1 MLFSSSSSSSISSS
15 SNADDDVF
23 LPAMIPSW
31 AQAKTEMDL
40 KADANYA
47 ARGGVGQTTTTTTMK
62 TKRAQQYVNFER
74 LLFSSKRRKAKRT
87 PTKTCAVRRLDDDDD
102 DDDDDD
108 EIQREAFERRR
119 TTKQLGIVIVV
130 CLENMSEL
138 LKDVDC
144 ETTNVYVYVKCAQH
158 LAYEE
163 AVEEK
168 MRCVTVIH
176 SKLTRRPN
184 SKMHVEWFGH
194 IVWKYDEALE
204 QSLMF
209 LKGAYKNKGKSDL
222 DWQAW
227 LNVLQSQKKTEEMDF
242 SFTCLME
249 KSQNFPTRS
258 EHLDEF
264 TEGRDL
270 LCSMYERYTCEKNV
284 CKNFLGCTHS
294 MFASSSERI
303 RSLPR
308 AEYLHLFDFLMNE
321 GSDYHIYSL
330 EKVWSVIL
338 GCAKT
343 YGEYST
349 SKNIPLRVRCGRGEY
364 GTFDIARV
372 LSPWWQEFFTKNGT
386 KKKSPAVTIT
396 PCENR
401 TKHFHDSWFPCGLW

>member
-1 MLFSSSSSSSISSS
+1 MLLLLLLLFSSSSYI
-15 SNADDDVF
+15 A
-23 LPAMIPSW
+23 PAAAIPSW
-31 AQAKTEMDL
+31 AQARTEMDL

-47 ARGGVGQTTTTTTMK
+47 ARGGVEQTTTMK

-87 PTKTCAVRRLDDDDD
+87 PAKTCAVRRLDYDDDD
-102 DDDDDD
+102 DNNNNDDDD
-108 EIQREAFERRR
+108 EIQRETLEWRR
-119 TTKQLGIVIVV
+119 TTKQLGVVIVV
-130 CLENMSEL
+130 CLENMSAL
-138 LKDVDC
+138 LKDIDC

-168 MRCVTVIH
+168 MRCVTVID

-227 LNVLQSQKKTEEMDF
+227 VNVLQSQKKTKEMDF

-249 KSQNFPTRS
+249 KSQFFPTRS

-330 EKVWSVIL
+330 EKAWSVIL

-372 LSPWWQEFFTKNGT
+372 LPSWWQEFFTKNGT

>member
-1 MLFSSSSSSSISSS
+1 MFLLLLFSSSSYI
-15 SNADDDVF
+15 A
-23 LPAMIPSW
+23 PAAAIPSW
-31 AQAKTEMDL
+31 AQARTEMDL

-47 ARGGVGQTTTTTTMK
+47 ARGGVEQTTTMK

-87 PTKTCAVRRLDDDDD
+87 PAKTCAVRRLDYDDDD
-102 DDDDDD
+102 DNNNDDDDD
-108 EIQREAFERRR
+108 EIQRETLEWRR
-119 TTKQLGIVIVV
+119 TTKQLGVVIVV
-130 CLENMSEL
+130 CLENMSAL
-138 LKDVDC
+138 LKDIDC

-227 LNVLQSQKKTEEMDF
+227 LNVLQSQKKTKEMDF

-249 KSQNFPTRS
+249 KSQFFPTRS

-330 EKVWSVIL
+330 EKAWSVIL

-372 LSPWWQEFFTKNGT
+372 LPSWWQEFFTKNGT

>member
-1 MLFSSSSSSSISSS
+1 MFLFLFLLLLSSSSYI
-15 SNADDDVF
+15 A
-23 LPAMIPSW
+23 PAAAIPSW
-31 AQAKTEMDL
+31 AQARTEMDL

-47 ARGGVGQTTTTTTMK
+47 ARGGVEQTTTMK

-87 PTKTCAVRRLDDDDD
+87 PAKTCAVRRLDYDDDD
-102 DDDDDD
+102 DNNNNNNNNN
-108 EIQREAFERRR
+108 EIQRETLEWRR
-119 TTKQLGIVIVV
+119 TTKQLGVVIVV
-130 CLENMSEL
+130 CLENMSAL
-138 LKDVDC
+138 LKDIDC

-227 LNVLQSQKKTEEMDF
+227 LNVLQSQKKTKEMDF

-249 KSQNFPTRS
+249 KSQFFPTRS

-330 EKVWSVIL
+330 EKAWSVIL

-372 LSPWWQEFFTKNGT
+372 LPSWWQEFFTKNGT

>member
-1 MLFSSSSSSSISSS
+1 MLLLLLLLLLFSSSSYI
-15 SNADDDVF
+15 A
-23 LPAMIPSW
+23 PAAAIPSW
-31 AQAKTEMDL
+31 AQARTEMDL

-47 ARGGVGQTTTTTTMK
+47 ARGGVEQTTTMK

-74 LLFSSKRRKAKRT
+74 LLFSSKRRKAKRM
-87 PTKTCAVRRLDDDDD
+87 PAKTCAVRRLDYDDDD
-102 DDDDDD
+102 DNNNNDDDD
-108 EIQREAFERRR
+108 EIQRETLEWRR
-119 TTKQLGIVIVV
+119 TTKQLGVVIVV
-130 CLENMSEL
+130 CLENMSAL
-138 LKDVDC
+138 LKDIDC

-227 LNVLQSQKKTEEMDF
+227 LNVLQSQKKTKEMDF

-249 KSQNFPTRS
+249 KSQFFPTRS

-330 EKVWSVIL
+330 EKAWSVIL

-372 LSPWWQEFFTKNGT
+372 LPSWWQEFFTKNGT
-386 KKKSPAVTIT
+386 KKKSPVVTIT

>member
-1 MLFSSSSSSSISSS
+1 MLLLLLLLLFSSSSYI
-15 SNADDDVF
+15 A
-23 LPAMIPSW
+23 PAAAIPSW
-31 AQAKTEMDL
+31 AQARTEMDL

-47 ARGGVGQTTTTTTMK
+47 ARGGVEQTTTMK

-87 PTKTCAVRRLDDDDD
+87 PAKTCAVRRLDYDDDD
-102 DDDDDD
+102 NNNNDDDDD
-108 EIQREAFERRR
+108 EIQRETLEWRR
-119 TTKQLGIVIVV
+119 TTKQLGVVIVV
-130 CLENMSEL
+130 CLENMSAL
-138 LKDVDC
+138 LKDIDC

-227 LNVLQSQKKTEEMDF
+227 LNVLQSQKKTKEMDF

-249 KSQNFPTRS
+249 KSQFFPTRS

-330 EKVWSVIL
+330 EKAWSVIL

-372 LSPWWQEFFTKNGT
+372 LPSWWQEFFTKNGT
-386 KKKSPAVTIT
+386 KKKSPVVTIT

-401 TKHFHDSWFPCGLW
+401 TKHFHDSWFPCGLL

>member
-1 MLFSSSSSSSISSS
+1 MFLFLFLFLLLFSSSSYI
-15 SNADDDVF
+15 A
-23 LPAMIPSW
+23 PAAAIPSW
-31 AQAKTEMDL
+31 AQARTEMDL

-47 ARGGVGQTTTTTTMK
+47 ARGGVEQTTTMK

-87 PTKTCAVRRLDDDDD
+87 PAKTCAVRRLDYDDDD
-102 DDDDDD
+102 DNNNDDDDDD
-108 EIQREAFERRR
+108 EIQRETLEWRR
-119 TTKQLGIVIVV
+119 TTKQLGVVIVV
-130 CLENMSEL
+130 CLENMSAL
-138 LKDVDC
+138 LKDIDC

-227 LNVLQSQKKTEEMDF
+227 LNVLQSQKKTKEMDF

-249 KSQNFPTRS
+249 KSQFFPTRS

-330 EKVWSVIL
+330 EKAWSVIL

-372 LSPWWQEFFTKNGT
+372 LPSWWQEFFTKNGT

>member
-1 MLFSSSSSSSISSS
+1 MFFLLLFSSSSYI
-15 SNADDDVF
+15 A
-23 LPAMIPSW
+23 PAAAIPSW
-31 AQAKTEMDL
+31 AQARTEMDL

-47 ARGGVGQTTTTTTMK
+47 ARGGVEQTTTMK

-87 PTKTCAVRRLDDDDD
+87 PAKTCAVRRLDYDDDD
-102 DDDDDD
+102 DNNNNDDDD
-108 EIQREAFERRR
+108 EIQRETLEWRR
-119 TTKQLGIVIVV
+119 TTKQLGVVIVV
-130 CLENMSEL
+130 CLENMSAL
-138 LKDVDC
+138 LKDIDC

-227 LNVLQSQKKTEEMDF
+227 LNVLQSQKKTKEMDF

-249 KSQNFPTRS
+249 KSQFFPTRS

-270 LCSMYERYTCEKNV
+270 LCSMYERYTCEKNM

-330 EKVWSVIL
+330 EKAWSVIL

-372 LSPWWQEFFTKNGT
+372 LPSWWQEFFTKNGT
-386 KKKSPAVTIT
+386 KKKSPVVTIT

>member
-1 MLFSSSSSSSISSS
+1 MFLFLLLLLFSSSSYI
-15 SNADDDVF
+15 A
-23 LPAMIPSW
+23 PAAAIPSW
-31 AQAKTEMDL
+31 AQARTEMDL

-47 ARGGVGQTTTTTTMK
+47 ARGGVEQTTTMK

-87 PTKTCAVRRLDDDDD
+87 PAKTCAVRRLDYDDDD
-102 DDDDDD
+102 DNNNNDDDD
-108 EIQREAFERRR
+108 EIQRETLEWRR
-119 TTKQLGIVIVV
+119 TTKQLGVVIVV
-130 CLENMSEL
+130 CLENMSAL
-138 LKDVDC
+138 LKDIDC

-227 LNVLQSQKKTEEMDF
+227 LNVLQSQKKTKEMDF

-249 KSQNFPTRS
+249 KSQFFPTRS

-330 EKVWSVIL
+330 EKAWSVIL

-372 LSPWWQEFFTKNGT
+372 LPSWWQEFFTKNGT

>member
-1 MLFSSSSSSSISSS
+1 MFLFLFLLLLLFSSSSYI
-15 SNADDDVF
+15 A
-23 LPAMIPSW
+23 PAAAIPSW
-31 AQAKTEMDL
+31 AQARTEMDL

-47 ARGGVGQTTTTTTMK
+47 ARGGVEQTTTMK

-87 PTKTCAVRRLDDDDD
+87 PAKTCAVRRLDYDYYYYY
-102 DDDDDD
+102 DDDDD
-108 EIQREAFERRR
+108 EIQRETLEWRR
-119 TTKQLGIVIVV
+119 TTKQLGVVIVV
-130 CLENMSEL
+130 CLENMSAL
-138 LKDVDC
+138 LKDIDC

-227 LNVLQSQKKTEEMDF
+227 LNVLQSQKKTKEMDF

-249 KSQNFPTRS
+249 KSQFFPTRS

-330 EKVWSVIL
+330 EKAWSVIL

-372 LSPWWQEFFTKNGT
+372 LPSWWQEFFTKNGT

>member
-1 MLFSSSSSSSISSS
+1 MLLLLLLLLFSSSSYI
-15 SNADDDVF
+15 A
-23 LPAMIPSW
+23 PAAAIPSW
-31 AQAKTEMDL
+31 AQARTEMDL

-47 ARGGVGQTTTTTTMK
+47 ARGGVEQTTTMK

-87 PTKTCAVRRLDDDDD
+87 PAKTCAVRRLDYDDDD
-102 DDDDDD
+102 NNNNNDDDD
-108 EIQREAFERRR
+108 EIQRETLEWRR
-119 TTKQLGIVIVV
+119 TTKQLGVVIVV
-130 CLENMSEL
+130 CLENMSAL
-138 LKDVDC
+138 LKDIDC

-227 LNVLQSQKKTEEMDF
+227 LNVLQSQKKTKEMDF

-249 KSQNFPTRS
+249 KSQFFPTRS

-330 EKVWSVIL
+330 EKAWSVIL

-372 LSPWWQEFFTKNGT
+372 LPSWWQEFFTKNGT

>member
-1 MLFSSSSSSSISSS
+1 MLLLLLLLLFSSSSYI
-15 SNADDDVF
+15 A
-23 LPAMIPSW
+23 PAAAIPSW
-31 AQAKTEMDL
+31 AQARTEMDL

-47 ARGGVGQTTTTTTMK
+47 ARGGVEQTTTMK

-87 PTKTCAVRRLDDDDD
+87 PAKTCAVRRLDYDDDD
-102 DDDDDD
+102 DNNNNNDDD
-108 EIQREAFERRR
+108 EIQRETLEWRR
-119 TTKQLGIVIVV
+119 TTKQLGVVIVV
-130 CLENMSEL
+130 CLENMSAL
-138 LKDVDC
+138 LKDIDC

-227 LNVLQSQKKTEEMDF
+227 LNVLQSQKKTKEMDF

-249 KSQNFPTRS
+249 KSQFFPTRS

-330 EKVWSVIL
+330 EKAWSVIL

-372 LSPWWQEFFTKNGT
+372 LPSWWQEFFTKNGT

>member
-1 MLFSSSSSSSISSS
+1 MFLFLLLLLFSSSSYI
-15 SNADDDVF
+15 A
-23 LPAMIPSW
+23 PAAAIPSW
-31 AQAKTEMDL
+31 AQARTEMDL

-47 ARGGVGQTTTTTTMK
+47 ARGGVEQTTTMK

-87 PTKTCAVRRLDDDDD
+87 PAKTCAVRRLDYDDDD
-102 DDDDDD
+102 DNNNNDDDD
-108 EIQREAFERRR
+108 EIQRETLEWRR
-119 TTKQLGIVIVV
+119 TTKQLGVVIVV
-130 CLENMSEL
+130 CLENMSAL
-138 LKDVDC
+138 LKDIDC

-227 LNVLQSQKKTEEMDF
+227 LNVLQSQKKTKEMDF

-249 KSQNFPTRS
+249 KSQFFPTRS

-270 LCSMYERYTCEKNV
+270 LCSMYERYTCEKNM

-330 EKVWSVIL
+330 EKAWSVIL

-372 LSPWWQEFFTKNGT
+372 LPSWWQEFFTKNGT
-386 KKKSPAVTIT
+386 KKKSPVVTIT

>member
-1 MLFSSSSSSSISSS
+1 MFLFLFLLLFSSSSYI
-15 SNADDDVF
+15 A
-23 LPAMIPSW
+23 PAAAIPSW
-31 AQAKTEMDL
+31 AQARTEMDL

-47 ARGGVGQTTTTTTMK
+47 ARGGVEQTTTMK

-87 PTKTCAVRRLDDDDD
+87 PAKTCAVRRLDYDDDD
-102 DDDDDD
+102 DNNNNNDDD
-108 EIQREAFERRR
+108 EIQRETLEWRR
-119 TTKQLGIVIVV
+119 TTKQLGVVIVV
-130 CLENMSEL
+130 CLENMSAL
-138 LKDVDC
+138 LKDIDC

-227 LNVLQSQKKTEEMDF
+227 LNVLQSQKKTKEMDF

-249 KSQNFPTRS
+249 KSQFFPTRS

-330 EKVWSVIL
+330 EKAWSVIL

-372 LSPWWQEFFTKNGT
+372 LPSWWQEFFTKNGT

>member
-1 MLFSSSSSSSISSS
+1 MFLFLFLLLLLFSSSSYI
-15 SNADDDVF
+15 A
-23 LPAMIPSW
+23 PAAAIPSW
-31 AQAKTEMDL
+31 AQARTEMDL

-47 ARGGVGQTTTTTTMK
+47 ARGGVEQTTTMK

-87 PTKTCAVRRLDDDDD
+87 PAKTCAVRRLDYDYYYYY
-102 DDDDDD
+102 DDDDD
-108 EIQREAFERRR
+108 EIQRETLEWRR
-119 TTKQLGIVIVV
+119 TTKQLGVVIVV
-130 CLENMSEL
+130 CLENMSAL
-138 LKDVDC
+138 LKDIDC

-249 KSQNFPTRS
+249 KSQFFPTRS

-330 EKVWSVIL
+330 EKAWSVIL

-372 LSPWWQEFFTKNGT
+372 LPSWWQEFFTKNGT

>member
-1 MLFSSSSSSSISSS
+1 MFLFLLLLLFSSSSYI
-15 SNADDDVF
+15 A
-23 LPAMIPSW
+23 PAAAIPSW
-31 AQAKTEMDL
+31 AQARTEMDL

-47 ARGGVGQTTTTTTMK
+47 ARGGVEQTTTMK

-87 PTKTCAVRRLDDDDD
+87 PAKTCAVRRLDYDDDD
-102 DDDDDD
+102 DNNNNDDDD
-108 EIQREAFERRR
+108 EIQRETLEWRR
-119 TTKQLGIVIVV
+119 TTKQLGVVIVV
-130 CLENMSEL
+130 CLENMSAL
-138 LKDVDC
+138 LKDIDC

-227 LNVLQSQKKTEEMDF
+227 LNVLQSQKKTKEMDF

-249 KSQNFPTRS
+249 KSQFFPTRS

-372 LSPWWQEFFTKNGT
+372 LPSWWQEFFTKNGT

>member
-1 MLFSSSSSSSISSS
+1 MFLFLLLLLFSSSSYI
-15 SNADDDVF
+15 A
-23 LPAMIPSW
+23 PAAAIPSW
-31 AQAKTEMDL
+31 AQARTEMDL

-47 ARGGVGQTTTTTTMK
+47 ARGGVEQTKTMK

-87 PTKTCAVRRLDDDDD
+87 PAKTCAVRRLDY
-102 DDDDDD
+102 DDDD
-108 EIQREAFERRR
+108 EIQRETLEWRR
-119 TTKQLGIVIVV
+119 TTKQLGVVIVV
-130 CLENMSEL
+130 CLENMSAL
-138 LKDVDC
+138 LKDIDC

-227 LNVLQSQKKTEEMDF
+227 LNVLQSQKKTKEMDF

-249 KSQNFPTRS
+249 KSQFFPTRS

-330 EKVWSVIL
+330 EKAWSVIL

-372 LSPWWQEFFTKNGT
+372 LPSWWQEFFTKNGT

>member
-1 MLFSSSSSSSISSS
+1 MLLLLLLLLLFSSSSYI
-15 SNADDDVF
+15 A
-23 LPAMIPSW
+23 PAAAIPSW
-31 AQAKTEMDL
+31 AQARTEMDL

-47 ARGGVGQTTTTTTMK
+47 ARGGVEQTTTMK

-87 PTKTCAVRRLDDDDD
+87 PAKTCAVRRLDYDDDD
-102 DDDDDD
+102 NNNNNDDDD
-108 EIQREAFERRR
+108 EIQRETLEWRR
-119 TTKQLGIVIVV
+119 TTKQLGVVIVV
-130 CLENMSEL
+130 CLENMSAL
-138 LKDVDC
+138 LKDIDC

-227 LNVLQSQKKTEEMDF
+227 LNVLQSQKKTKEMDF

-249 KSQNFPTRS
+249 KSQFFPTRS

-330 EKVWSVIL
+330 EKAWSVIL

-372 LSPWWQEFFTKNGT
+372 LPSWWQEFFTKNGT

>member
-1 MLFSSSSSSSISSS
+1 MLLLLLLLLFSSSSYI
-15 SNADDDVF
+15 A
-23 LPAMIPSW
+23 PAAAIPSW
-31 AQAKTEMDL
+31 AQARTEMDL

-47 ARGGVGQTTTTTTMK
+47 ARGGVEQTTTMK

-87 PTKTCAVRRLDDDDD
+87 PAKTCAVRRLDYDDDD
-102 DDDDDD
+102 DNNNNDDDD
-108 EIQREAFERRR
+108 EIQRETLEWRR
-119 TTKQLGIVIVV
+119 TTKQLGVVIVV
-130 CLENMSEL
+130 CLENMSAL
-138 LKDVDC
+138 LKDIDC

-227 LNVLQSQKKTEEMDF
+227 LNVLQSQKKTKEMDF

-249 KSQNFPTRS
+249 KSQFFPTRS

-330 EKVWSVIL
+330 EKAWSVIL

-372 LSPWWQEFFTKNGT
+372 LPSWWQEFFTKNGT

>member
-1 MLFSSSSSSSISSS
+1 MFLLLLFSSSSYI
-15 SNADDDVF
+15 A
-23 LPAMIPSW
+23 PAAAIPSW
-31 AQAKTEMDL
+31 AQARTEMDL

-47 ARGGVGQTTTTTTMK
+47 ARGGVEQTTTMK

-87 PTKTCAVRRLDDDDD
+87 PAKTCAVRRLDYDDDD
-102 DDDDDD
+102 DNNNDDDDD
-108 EIQREAFERRR
+108 EIQRETLEWRR
-119 TTKQLGIVIVV
+119 TTKQLGVVIVV
-130 CLENMSEL
+130 CLENMSAL
-138 LKDVDC
+138 LKDIDC

-227 LNVLQSQKKTEEMDF
+227 LNVLQSQKKTKEMDF

-249 KSQNFPTRS
+249 KSQFFPTRS

-330 EKVWSVIL
+330 EKAWSVIL

-372 LSPWWQEFFTKNGT
+372 LPSWWQEFFTKNGT
-386 KKKSPAVTIT
+386 KKKSPVVTIT

>member
-1 MLFSSSSSSSISSS
+1 ME
-15 SNADDDVF
+15 
-23 LPAMIPSW
+23 
-31 AQAKTEMDL
+31 Q
-40 KADANYA
+40 
-47 ARGGVGQTTTTTTMK
+47 TTTMK

-87 PTKTCAVRRLDDDDD
+87 PAKTCAVRRLDYDDDD
-102 DDDDDD
+102 DNNNNNDDD
-108 EIQREAFERRR
+108 EIQRETLEWRR
-119 TTKQLGIVIVV
+119 TTKQLGVVIVV
-130 CLENMSEL
+130 CLENMSAL
-138 LKDVDC
+138 LKDIDC

-227 LNVLQSQKKTEEMDF
+227 LNVLQSQKKTKEMDF

-249 KSQNFPTRS
+249 KSQFFPTRS

-330 EKVWSVIL
+330 EKAWSVIL

-372 LSPWWQEFFTKNGT
+372 LPSWWQEFFTKNGT

>member
-1 MLFSSSSSSSISSS
+1 MFLFLFLFLFSSSSYI
-15 SNADDDVF
+15 A
-23 LPAMIPSW
+23 PAAAIPSW
-31 AQAKTEMDL
+31 AQARTEMDL

-47 ARGGVGQTTTTTTMK
+47 ARGGVEQTTTMK

-87 PTKTCAVRRLDDDDD
+87 PAKTCAVRRLDYYYDDDD
-102 DDDDDD
+102 NNNNDDDD
-108 EIQREAFERRR
+108 EIQRETLEWRR
-119 TTKQLGIVIVV
+119 TTKQLGVVIVV
-130 CLENMSEL
+130 CLENMSAL
-138 LKDVDC
+138 LKDIDC

-227 LNVLQSQKKTEEMDF
+227 LNVLQSQKKTKEMDF

-249 KSQNFPTRS
+249 KSQFFPTRS

-330 EKVWSVIL
+330 EKAWSVIL

-372 LSPWWQEFFTKNGT
+372 LPSWWQEFFTKNGT

>member
-1 MLFSSSSSSSISSS
+1 MFLLLLLLLFSSSSYI
-15 SNADDDVF
+15 A
-23 LPAMIPSW
+23 PAAAIPSW
-31 AQAKTEMDL
+31 AQARTEMDL

-47 ARGGVGQTTTTTTMK
+47 ARGGVEQTTTMK

-87 PTKTCAVRRLDDDDD
+87 PAKTCAVRRLDYDDDD
-102 DDDDDD
+102 NNNNNNNDD
-108 EIQREAFERRR
+108 EIQRETLEWRR
-119 TTKQLGIVIVV
+119 TTKQLGVVIVV
-130 CLENMSEL
+130 CLENMSAL
-138 LKDVDC
+138 LKDIDC

-227 LNVLQSQKKTEEMDF
+227 LNVLQSQKKTKEMDF

-249 KSQNFPTRS
+249 KSQFFPTRS

-330 EKVWSVIL
+330 EKAWSVIL

-372 LSPWWQEFFTKNGT
+372 LPSWWQEFFTKNGT

>member
-1 MLFSSSSSSSISSS
+1 MLLLLLLFSSSSYI
-15 SNADDDVF
+15 A
-23 LPAMIPSW
+23 PAAAIPSW
-31 AQAKTEMDL
+31 AQARTEMDL

-47 ARGGVGQTTTTTTMK
+47 ARGGVEQTTTMK

-87 PTKTCAVRRLDDDDD
+87 PAKTCAVRRLDYDDDD
-102 DDDDDD
+102 DNNNNDDDD
-108 EIQREAFERRR
+108 EIQRETLEWRR
-119 TTKQLGIVIVV
+119 TTKQLGVVIVV
-130 CLENMSEL
+130 CLENMSAL
-138 LKDVDC
+138 LKDIDC

-227 LNVLQSQKKTEEMDF
+227 LNVLQSQKKTKEMDF

-249 KSQNFPTRS
+249 KSQFFPTRS

-330 EKVWSVIL
+330 EKAWSVIL

-372 LSPWWQEFFTKNGT
+372 LPSWWQEFFTKNGT

>member
-1 MLFSSSSSSSISSS
+1 MLLLLLLLLFSSSSYI
-15 SNADDDVF
+15 A
-23 LPAMIPSW
+23 PAAAIPSW
-31 AQAKTEMDL
+31 AQARTEMDL

-47 ARGGVGQTTTTTTMK
+47 ARGGVEQTTTMK

-87 PTKTCAVRRLDDDDD
+87 PAKTCAVRRLDYDDDD
-102 DDDDDD
+102 NNNNDDDDD
-108 EIQREAFERRR
+108 EIQRETLEWRR
-119 TTKQLGIVIVV
+119 TTKQLGVVIVV
-130 CLENMSEL
+130 CLENMSAL
-138 LKDVDC
+138 LKDIDC

-227 LNVLQSQKKTEEMDF
+227 LNVLQSQKKTKEMDF

-249 KSQNFPTRS
+249 KSQFFPTRS

-330 EKVWSVIL
+330 EKAWSVIL

-372 LSPWWQEFFTKNGT
+372 LPSWWQEFFTKNGT

>member
-1 MLFSSSSSSSISSS
+1 MFLLLLLLLFSSSSYI
-15 SNADDDVF
+15 A
-23 LPAMIPSW
+23 PAAAIPSW
-31 AQAKTEMDL
+31 AQARTEMDL

-47 ARGGVGQTTTTTTMK
+47 ARGGVEQTTTMK

-87 PTKTCAVRRLDDDDD
+87 PAKTCAVRRLDYDDDD
-102 DDDDDD
+102 DNNNNDDDD
-108 EIQREAFERRR
+108 EIQRETLEWRR
-119 TTKQLGIVIVV
+119 TTKQLGVVIVV
-130 CLENMSEL
+130 CLENMSAL
-138 LKDVDC
+138 LKDIDC

-227 LNVLQSQKKTEEMDF
+227 LNVLQSQKKTKEMDF

-249 KSQNFPTRS
+249 KSQFFPTRS

-330 EKVWSVIL
+330 EKAWSVIL

-372 LSPWWQEFFTKNGT
+372 LPSWWQEFFTKNGT

>member
-47 ARGGVGQTTTTTTMK
+47 ARGGVGQTTTTTTTMK

-87 PTKTCAVRRLDDDDD
+87 PTKTCAVRRLDDDD
-102 DDDDDD
+102 
-108 EIQREAFERRR
+108 EIQRETFERRR

-130 CLENMSEL
+130 CLENMSAL
-138 LKDVDC
+138 LKDIDC

>member
-1 MLFSSSSSSSISSS
+1 MLLLLLLLLFSSSSYI
-15 SNADDDVF
+15 A
-23 LPAMIPSW
+23 PAAAIPSW
-31 AQAKTEMDL
+31 AQARTEMDL

-47 ARGGVGQTTTTTTMK
+47 ARGGVEQTTTMK

-87 PTKTCAVRRLDDDDD
+87 PAKTCAVRRLDYDDDD
-102 DDDDDD
+102 DNNNNDDDD
-108 EIQREAFERRR
+108 EIQRETLEWRR
-119 TTKQLGIVIVV
+119 TTKQLGVVIVV
-130 CLENMSEL
+130 CLENMSAL
-138 LKDVDC
+138 LKDIDC

-227 LNVLQSQKKTEEMDF
+227 LNVLQSQKKTKEMDF

-249 KSQNFPTRS
+249 KSQFFPTRS

-330 EKVWSVIL
+330 EKAWSVIL

-372 LSPWWQEFFTKNGT
+372 LPSWWQEFFTKNGT
-386 KKKSPAVTIT
+386 KKKSPVVTIT

>member
-1 MLFSSSSSSSISSS
+1 MFLLLFLLLLLFSSSSYI
-15 SNADDDVF
+15 A
-23 LPAMIPSW
+23 PAAAIPSW
-31 AQAKTEMDL
+31 AQARTEMDL

-47 ARGGVGQTTTTTTMK
+47 ARGGVEQTTTMK
-62 TKRAQQYVNFER
+62 MKRAQQYVNFER

-87 PTKTCAVRRLDDDDD
+87 PAKTCAVRRLDYYDDNNNNNNNNNNN
-102 DDDDDD
+102 
-108 EIQREAFERRR
+108 EIQRETLEWRR
-119 TTKQLGIVIVV
+119 TTKQLGVVIVV
-130 CLENMSEL
+130 CLENMSAL

-227 LNVLQSQKKTEEMDF
+227 LNVLQSQKKTKEMDF

-349 SKNIPLRVRCGRGEY
+349 SKNIPLRLRCGTGEY